1 MGTHDFSSF
10 RSSKCTASNPVKT
23 INQIIVDANAD
34 LITLK
39 ITANSFLQN
48 MIRIIV
54 GTLLDASKSKARLS
68 IKDLDKHTKNKVIKE
83 LQKDIKDLEK
93 LINEDGTEENEN
105 NIITFRPKSPTVH

>member
-1 MGTHDFSSF
+1 MD
-10 RSSKCTASNPVKT
+10 
-23 INQIIVDANAD
+23 D

-68 IKDLDKHTKNKVIKE
+68 HSILEILNSKDRAMSGKTVSPKGLYFLGAKYASLDIE
-83 LQKDIKDLEK
+83 YADINSFLN
-93 LINEDGTEENEN
+93 LIHG
-105 NIITFRPKSPTVH
+105 